1 MSIICAVSRGHNAST
16 TLLVDG
22 EIIFYVE
29 EERLSRFKRD
39 GTPFLGMQKVFEYV
53 DHIDELVVCHTHRA
67 CAKTDWT
74 GEDIYKAMIRKLSRR
89 RFPFNVTY
97 IDSIHHKMHATC
109 GYINSGFDTAA
120 CLIAD
125 GAGSFLQT
133 DLTDETVYEFETI
146 FHAKSRSPMIL
157 DSVYKH
163 LGTDDSIGYVDLD
176 PDTNCILTEF
186 PGIVKAY
193 EAITRYCGFN
203 SIEAGKTMGLAAY
216 GKPDPN
222 MPFELCEGGFIN
234 RNVFNPNYPNGAYV
248 IGDRYDYIKD
258 DLKKIYKQFDF
269 DKLKHAPSSVSKS
282 DWNQWLLDEEYK
294 HTEGQKN
301 LAYAM
306 QKTSEEMIGDLI
318 QKAHDLT
325 GEKNIVI
332 SGGYGLNCVANYKFK
347 QRFPNLNIYVEPISH
362 DGGTSMGGAYHVYYN
377 DYLKPGLE
385 TNLVEPPKTIY
396 YGPQYDPDTYLDY
409 IHEYPS
415 AKVTDA
421 SYDSVAR
428 LIREGNIV
436 TIFQGRSEAG
446 PRALGNRSILFDPT
460 IKDGKDIINR
470 VKRRE
475 FFRPFACSILA
486 ETVHDWF
493 DLAGMDE
500 SPSMMYAVDA
510 LPGVDEKIP
519 SVIHVDGT
527 CRIQTVTKE
536 QNEHYYNLISAFEK
550 LSNTPILFNTSFNL
564 GGDPLVEDIDD
575 ALDTLSTS
583 DINYMYLPEIQKLVE
598 IKTREMQDT
607 RQQPV
612 NILTEVD
619 DTKL

>member
-1 MSIICAVSRGHNAST
+1 MSNIICSISRGHNAST
-16 TLLVDG
+16 TLMIDG
-22 EIIFYVE
+22 KVIFYLE

-39 GTPFLGMQKVFEYV
+39 GTPLLGMAKVYEYV
-53 DHIDELVVCHTHRA
+53 DHIDHLVVCHTHRGA
-67 CAKTDWT
+67 PTVDWT
-74 GEDIYKAMIRKLSRR
+74 TEDLYKSWMRKLCKRKHGYK
-89 RFPFNVTY
+89 VTF
-97 IDSIHHKMHATC
+97 IDSIHHEMHSDIAF
-109 GYINSGFDTAA
+109 INSGFDSAA
-120 CLIAD
+120 SVIAD
-125 GAGSFLQT
+125 GAGSFLHIEAFENT
-133 DLTDETVYEFETI
+133 IYEFESI
-146 FHAKSRSPMIL
+146 YHVKKGL
-157 DSVYKH
+157 DTKTVYKH
-163 LGTDDSIGYVDLD
+163 YGTDEPCGYMLLD
-176 PDTNCILTEF
+176 ADNPDIILTEF
-186 PGIVKAY
+186 PGIVKEY

-203 SIEAGKTMGLAAY
+203 SIEAGKTMGLSPY
-216 GKPDPN
+216 GQPN
-222 MPFELCEGGFIN
+222 SDIPPMFVNGFGN
-234 RNVFNPNYPNGAYV
+234 RNLFKPNYPNGAYV
-248 IGDRYDYIKD
+248 VEDRYKIIRDDYHAHNAEVDTGEYTQVQKD
-258 DLKKIYKQFDF
+258 
-269 DKLKHAPSSVSKS
+269 
-282 DWNQWLLDEEYK
+282 
-294 HTEGQKN
+294 
-301 LAYAM
+301 LAYAI
-306 QKTSEEMIGDLI
+306 QKESEDQMCALI
-318 QKAHDLT
+318 QKAHEMT

-332 SGGYGLNCVANYKFK
+332 CGGYGLNCVANYKFK

-377 DYLKPGLE
+377 DYVKPGLE

-396 YGPQYDPDTYLDY
+396 YGPQYNPDTYLDY

-460 IKDGKDIINR
+460 IKDGKDIVNK

-612 NILTEVD
+612 NILTEVA

>member
-1 MSIICAVSRGHNAST
+1 MSNIICSISRGHNAST
-16 TLLVDG
+16 TLMIDG
-22 EIIFYVE
+22 KVIFYLE

-39 GTPFLGMQKVFEYV
+39 GTPLLGMAKVYEYV
-53 DHIDELVVCHTHRA
+53 DHIDHLVVCHTHRGA
-67 CAKTDWT
+67 PTVDWT
-74 GEDIYKAMIRKLSRR
+74 TEDLYKSWMRKLCKRKHGYK
-89 RFPFNVTY
+89 VTF
-97 IDSIHHKMHATC
+97 IDSIHHEMHSDIAF
-109 GYINSGFDTAA
+109 INSGFDSAA
-120 CLIAD
+120 SVIAD
-125 GAGSFLQT
+125 GAGSFLNIEAFDNT
-133 DLTDETVYEFETI
+133 IYEFESIYHVKKGLNT
-146 FHAKSRSPMIL
+146 KT
-157 DSVYKH
+157 VYKH
-163 LGTDDSIGYVDLD
+163 YGTDEPCGYMLLD
-176 PDTNCILTEF
+176 ADNPDIILTEF
-186 PGIVKAY
+186 PGIVKEY

-203 SIEAGKTMGLAAY
+203 SIEAGKTMGLSPY
-216 GKPDPN
+216 GQPNPDIPPMFVN
-222 MPFELCEGGFIN
+222 GFGN
-234 RNVFNPNYPNGAYV
+234 RNLFKPNYPNGAYV
-248 IGDRYDYIKD
+248 VEDRYKIIRDDYHAHNGEVDTGEYTQVQKD
-258 DLKKIYKQFDF
+258 
-269 DKLKHAPSSVSKS
+269 
-282 DWNQWLLDEEYK
+282 
-294 HTEGQKN
+294 
-301 LAYAM
+301 LAYAI
-306 QKTSEEMIGDLI
+306 QKESEDQMCALI
-318 QKAHDLT
+318 QKAHEKT
-325 GEKNIVI
+325 GETNIVI
-332 SGGYGLNCVANYKFK
+332 CGGYGLNCVANYKFK

-377 DYLKPGLE
+377 DYVRPGLE

-460 IKDGKDIINR
+460 IKDGKDIVNK

-550 LSNTPILFNTSFNL
+550 LSNVPILFNTSFNL

-583 DINYMYLPEIQKLVE
+583 DINYMYLPEIQKLIEV
-598 IKTREMQDT
+598 KTREMVDK
-607 RQQPV
+607 RQQPI
-612 NILTEVD
+612 NILTETA

>member
-1 MSIICAVSRGHNAST
+1 MSNIICSISRGHNSST
-16 TLLVDG
+16 TLMVDG
-22 EIIFYVE
+22 EVIFYLE

-39 GTPFLGMQKVFEYV
+39 GTPLLGMAKVYEYV
-53 DHIDELVVCHTHRA
+53 DHIDHLVVCHTHRGA
-67 CAKTDWT
+67 PTVDWT
-74 GEDIYKAMIRKLSRR
+74 TEDLYKSWMRKLCKRKHAYK
-89 RFPFNVTY
+89 VTF
-97 IDSIHHKMHATC
+97 IDSIHHEMHSDIAF
-109 GYINSGFDTAA
+109 INSGFDSAA
-120 CLIAD
+120 SVIVD
-125 GAGSFLQT
+125 GAGSFLHIEAFDNT
-133 DLTDETVYEFETI
+133 IYEFESI
-146 FHAKSRSPMIL
+146 FHVKKGL
-157 DSVYKH
+157 NTKTVYKH
-163 LGTDDSIGYVDLD
+163 YGTDEPCGYMLLD
-176 PDTNCILTEF
+176 ADNPDIILTEF
-186 PGIVKAY
+186 PGIVKEY

-203 SIEAGKTMGLAAY
+203 SIEAGKTMGLSPY
-216 GKPDPN
+216 GQPN
-222 MPFELCEGGFIN
+222 PSIPPMFIN
-234 RNVFNPNYPNGAYV
+234 GFGNRNLFKPNYPNGAYV
-248 IGDRYDYIKD
+248 VEDRYKIIRDDYHAHNGEVDTGEYTQIQKD
-258 DLKKIYKQFDF
+258 
-269 DKLKHAPSSVSKS
+269 
-282 DWNQWLLDEEYK
+282 
-294 HTEGQKN
+294 
-301 LAYAM
+301 LAYAI
-306 QKTSEEMIGDLI
+306 QKESEDQMCALI
-318 QKAHDLT
+318 QKAHEKT
-325 GEKNIVI
+325 GETNIVI
-332 SGGYGLNCVANYKFK
+332 CGGYGLNCVANYKFK

-377 DYLKPGLE
+377 DYVKTGLE
-385 TNLVEPPKTIY
+385 TNIVKPPKTIY

-415 AKVTDA
+415 AKVTNA
-421 SYDSVAR
+421 SYDSVAK

-460 IKDGKDIINR
+460 IKDGKDIVNK

-550 LSNTPILFNTSFNL
+550 LSNVPILFNTSFNL

-598 IKTREMQDT
+598 IKTREMQDK
-607 RQQPV
+607 RQQPI
-612 NILTEVD
+612 NILTETA

>member
-1 MSIICAVSRGHNAST
+1 MYKH
-16 TLLVDG
+16 
-22 EIIFYVE
+22 Y
-29 EERLSRFKRD
+29 
-39 GTPFLGMQKVFEYV
+39 GT
-53 DHIDELVVCHTHRA
+53 DE
-67 CAKTDWT
+67 
-74 GEDIYKAMIRKLSRR
+74 
-89 RFPFNVTY
+89 P
-97 IDSIHHKMHATC
+97 C
-109 GYINSGFDTAA
+109 GYMLLD
-120 CLIAD
+120 AD
-125 GAGSFLQT
+125 N
-133 DLTDETVYEFETI
+133 
-146 FHAKSRSPMIL
+146 
-157 DSVYKH
+157 
-163 LGTDDSIGYVDLD
+163 
-176 PDTNCILTEF
+176 PDIILTEF
-186 PGIVKAY
+186 PGIVKEY

-203 SIEAGKTMGLAAY
+203 SIEAGKTMGLSPY
-216 GKPDPN
+216 GQPN
-222 MPFELCEGGFIN
+222 SEIPPMFVNGFGN
-234 RNVFNPNYPNGAYV
+234 RNLFRPNYPNGAYV
-248 IGDRYDYIKD
+248 VEDRYKIIRDDYISHNGEVGTGEYTQVQKD
-258 DLKKIYKQFDF
+258 
-269 DKLKHAPSSVSKS
+269 
-282 DWNQWLLDEEYK
+282 
-294 HTEGQKN
+294 
-301 LAYAM
+301 LAYAI
-306 QKTSEEMIGDLI
+306 QKESEDQMCALI
-318 QKAHDLT
+318 QKAHEMT

-332 SGGYGLNCVANYKFK
+332 CGGYGLNCVANYKFK

-377 DYLKPGLE
+377 DYVKMGKE
-385 TNLVEPPKTIY
+385 TKQIEPPKTIY

-460 IKDGKDIINR
+460 IKDGKNIVNNI
-470 VKRRE
+470 KHRE

-486 ETVHDWF
+486 EKVHDWF
-493 DLAGMDE
+493 DLAGMDD

-510 LPGVDEKIP
+510 LPGVEDKIP
-519 SVIHVDGT
+519 SVIHIDGT

-536 QNEHYYNLISAFEK
+536 QNEHYYNLISSFEK

-583 DINYMYLPEIQKLVE
+583 DINYMYLPENQKLIEV
-598 IKTREMQDT
+598 KTREMQDT

-612 NILTEVD
+612 NILTETA

>member
-1 MSIICAVSRGHNAST
+1 MSNIICSISRGHNSST
-16 TLLVDG
+16 TLMVDG
-22 EIIFYVE
+22 KVIFYLE

-39 GTPFLGMQKVFEYV
+39 GTPLLGMAKVYEYV
-53 DHIDELVVCHTHRA
+53 DHIDHLVVCHTHRGA
-67 CAKTDWT
+67 PTVDWT
-74 GEDIYKAMIRKLSRR
+74 TEDLYKSWMRKLCKRKHAYK
-89 RFPFNVTY
+89 VTF
-97 IDSIHHKMHATC
+97 IDSIHHEMHSDIAF
-109 GYINSGFDTAA
+109 INSGFDSAA
-120 CLIAD
+120 SVIVD
-125 GAGSFLQT
+125 GAGSFLHIEAFDNT
-133 DLTDETVYEFETI
+133 IYEFESIYHVKKGLNTKVI
-146 FHAKSRSPMIL
+146 
-157 DSVYKH
+157 YKH
-163 LGTDDSIGYVDLD
+163 YGTDEPCGYMLLD
-176 PDTNCILTEF
+176 ADNPDIILTEF
-186 PGIVKAY
+186 PGIVKEY

-203 SIEAGKTMGLAAY
+203 SIEAGKTMGLSPY
-216 GKPDPN
+216 GQPN
-222 MPFELCEGGFIN
+222 PSIPPMFVNGFGN
-234 RNVFNPNYPNGAYV
+234 RNLFKPNYPNGAYV
-248 IGDRYDYIKD
+248 IEDRYKIIRDDYHAHNGEVGTGQYTQIQKD
-258 DLKKIYKQFDF
+258 
-269 DKLKHAPSSVSKS
+269 
-282 DWNQWLLDEEYK
+282 
-294 HTEGQKN
+294 
-301 LAYAM
+301 LAYAI
-306 QKTSEEMIGDLI
+306 QKESEDQMCALI
-318 QKAHDLT
+318 QKAHEKT
-325 GEKNIVI
+325 GETNIVI
-332 SGGYGLNCVANYKFK
+332 CGGYGLNCVANYKFK

-377 DYLKPGLE
+377 DYVKAGKE
-385 TNLVEPPKTIY
+385 TKEIEPPKTIY

-460 IKDGKDIINR
+460 IKDGKDIVNK

-550 LSNTPILFNTSFNL
+550 LSNVPILFNTSFNL

-583 DINYMYLPEIQKLVE
+583 DINYMYLPEIEKLVE
-598 IKTREMQDT
+598 IKTREMQDK
-607 RQQPV
+607 RQQPI
-612 NILTEVD
+612 NILTETA

>member
-1 MSIICAVSRGHNAST
+1 MSNIICSISRGHNAST
-16 TLLVDG
+16 TLMIDG
-22 EIIFYVE
+22 KVIFYLE

-39 GTPFLGMQKVFEYV
+39 GTPLLGMAKVYEYV
-53 DHIDELVVCHTHRA
+53 DHIDHLVVCHTHRGA
-67 CAKTDWT
+67 PTVDWT
-74 GEDIYKAMIRKLSRR
+74 TEDLYKSWMRKLCKRKHGYK
-89 RFPFNVTY
+89 VTF
-97 IDSIHHKMHATC
+97 IDSIHHEMHSDIAF
-109 GYINSGFDTAA
+109 INSGFDSAA
-120 CLIAD
+120 SVICD
-125 GAGSFLQT
+125 GAGSFLNIEAFDNT
-133 DLTDETVYEFETI
+133 IYEFESIYHVKKGLNTKI
-146 FHAKSRSPMIL
+146 
-157 DSVYKH
+157 VYKH
-163 LGTDDSIGYVDLD
+163 YGTDEPCGYMLLD
-176 PDTNCILTEF
+176 ADNPDIILTEF
-186 PGIVKAY
+186 PGIVKEY

-203 SIEAGKTMGLAAY
+203 SIEAGKTMGLSPY
-216 GKPDPN
+216 GQPN
-222 MPFELCEGGFIN
+222 PNIPPMFIDGFGN
-234 RNVFNPNYPNGAYV
+234 RNLFKPNYPNGAYV
-248 IGDRYDYIKD
+248 VEDRYKIIRDDYHAHNGEMDTGEYTQVQKD
-258 DLKKIYKQFDF
+258 
-269 DKLKHAPSSVSKS
+269 
-282 DWNQWLLDEEYK
+282 
-294 HTEGQKN
+294 
-301 LAYAM
+301 LAYAI
-306 QKTSEEMIGDLI
+306 QKESEDQMCALI
-318 QKAHDLT
+318 QKAHEKT
-325 GEKNIVI
+325 GETNIVI
-332 SGGYGLNCVANYKFK
+332 CGGYGLNCVANYKFK

-377 DYLKPGLE
+377 DYVKTGLQ
-385 TNLVEPPKTIY
+385 TNPVEPPKTIY

-421 SYDSVAR
+421 SYDSVAK

-460 IKDGKDIINR
+460 IKDGKDIVNK

-550 LSNTPILFNTSFNL
+550 LSNVPILFNTSFNL

-607 RQQPV
+607 RQQPI
-612 NILTEVD
+612 NILTETA

>member
-1 MSIICAVSRGHNAST
+1 MSNIICSISRGHNAST
-16 TLLVDG
+16 TLMIDG
-22 EIIFYVE
+22 KVIFYLE

-39 GTPFLGMQKVFEYV
+39 GTPLLGMAKVYEYV
-53 DHIDELVVCHTHRA
+53 DHIDHLVVCHTHRGA
-67 CAKTDWT
+67 PTVDWT
-74 GEDIYKAMIRKLSRR
+74 TEDLYKSWMRKLCKRKHGYKIT
-89 RFPFNVTY
+89 F
-97 IDSIHHKMHATC
+97 IDSIHHEMHSDIAF
-109 GYINSGFDTAA
+109 INSGFDSAA
-120 CLIAD
+120 SVIAD
-125 GAGSFLQT
+125 GAGSFLNIEAFDNT
-133 DLTDETVYEFETI
+133 IYEFESIYHVKKGLNT
-146 FHAKSRSPMIL
+146 KT
-157 DSVYKH
+157 VYKH
-163 LGTDDSIGYVDLD
+163 YGTDEPCGYMLLD
-176 PDTNCILTEF
+176 ADNPDIILTEF
-186 PGIVKAY
+186 PGIVKEY

-203 SIEAGKTMGLAAY
+203 SIEAGKTMGLSPY
-216 GKPDPN
+216 GQPNPDIPPMFVN
-222 MPFELCEGGFIN
+222 GFGN
-234 RNVFNPNYPNGAYV
+234 RNLFKPNYPNGAYV
-248 IGDRYDYIKD
+248 VEDRYKIIRDDYHAHNAEVDTGEYTQVQKD
-258 DLKKIYKQFDF
+258 
-269 DKLKHAPSSVSKS
+269 
-282 DWNQWLLDEEYK
+282 
-294 HTEGQKN
+294 
-301 LAYAM
+301 LAYAI
-306 QKTSEEMIGDLI
+306 QKESEDQMCALI
-318 QKAHDLT
+318 QKAHEKT
-325 GEKNIVI
+325 GETNIVI
-332 SGGYGLNCVANYKFK
+332 CGGYGLNCVANYKFK

-377 DYLKPGLE
+377 DYVKTGLE

-460 IKDGKDIINR
+460 IKDGKDIVNK

-612 NILTEVD
+612 NILTEVA

>member
-1 MSIICAVSRGHNAST
+1 MSNIICSISRGHNAST
-16 TLLVDG
+16 TLMIDG
-22 EIIFYVE
+22 KVIFYLE

-39 GTPFLGMQKVFEYV
+39 GTPLLGMAKVYEYV
-53 DHIDELVVCHTHRA
+53 DHIDHLVVCHTHRGA
-67 CAKTDWT
+67 PTVDWT
-74 GEDIYKAMIRKLSRR
+74 TEDLYKSWMRKLCKRKHGYK
-89 RFPFNVTY
+89 VTF
-97 IDSIHHKMHATC
+97 IDSIHHEMHSDIAF
-109 GYINSGFDTAA
+109 INSGFDSAA
-120 CLIAD
+120 SVIAD
-125 GAGSFLQT
+125 GAGSFLNIEAFDNT
-133 DLTDETVYEFETI
+133 IYEFESIYHVKKGLNT
-146 FHAKSRSPMIL
+146 KT
-157 DSVYKH
+157 VYKH
-163 LGTDDSIGYVDLD
+163 YGTDEPCGYMLLD
-176 PDTNCILTEF
+176 ADNPDIILTEF
-186 PGIVKAY
+186 PGIVKEY

-203 SIEAGKTMGLAAY
+203 SIEAGKTMGLSPY
-216 GKPDPN
+216 GQPNPDIPPMFVN
-222 MPFELCEGGFIN
+222 GFGN
-234 RNVFNPNYPNGAYV
+234 RNLFKPNYPNGAYV
-248 IGDRYDYIKD
+248 VEDRYKIIRDDYHAHNGEVDTGEYTQVQKD
-258 DLKKIYKQFDF
+258 
-269 DKLKHAPSSVSKS
+269 
-282 DWNQWLLDEEYK
+282 
-294 HTEGQKN
+294 
-301 LAYAM
+301 LAYAI
-306 QKTSEEMIGDLI
+306 QKESEDQMCALI
-318 QKAHDLT
+318 QKAHEKT
-325 GEKNIVI
+325 GETNIVI
-332 SGGYGLNCVANYKFK
+332 CGGYGLNCVANYKFK

-377 DYLKPGLE
+377 DYVRPGLE

-460 IKDGKDIINR
+460 IKDGKDIVNK

-493 DLAGMDE
+493 DLAGMDD

-550 LSNTPILFNTSFNL
+550 LSNVPILFNTSFNL

-612 NILTEVD
+612 NILTETA

>member
-1 MSIICAVSRGHNAST
+1 MSNIICSISRGHNAST
-16 TLLVDG
+16 TLMIDG
-22 EIIFYVE
+22 KVIFYLE

-39 GTPFLGMQKVFEYV
+39 GTPLLGMAKVYEYV
-53 DHIDELVVCHTHRA
+53 DHIDHLVVCHTHRGA
-67 CAKTDWT
+67 PTVDWT
-74 GEDIYKAMIRKLSRR
+74 TEDLYKSWMRKLCKRKHGYK
-89 RFPFNVTY
+89 VTF
-97 IDSIHHKMHATC
+97 IDSIHHEMHSDIAF
-109 GYINSGFDTAA
+109 INSGFDSAA
-120 CLIAD
+120 SVICD
-125 GAGSFLQT
+125 GAGSFLNIEAFDNT
-133 DLTDETVYEFETI
+133 IYEFESIYHVKKGLNT
-146 FHAKSRSPMIL
+146 KT
-157 DSVYKH
+157 VYKH
-163 LGTDDSIGYVDLD
+163 YGTDEPCGYMLLD
-176 PDTNCILTEF
+176 ADNPDIILTEF
-186 PGIVKAY
+186 PGIVKEY

-203 SIEAGKTMGLAAY
+203 SIEAGKTMGLSPY
-216 GKPDPN
+216 GQPN
-222 MPFELCEGGFIN
+222 PNIPPMFIDGFGN
-234 RNVFNPNYPNGAYV
+234 RNLFKPNYPNGAYV
-248 IGDRYDYIKD
+248 VEDRYKIIRDDYHAHNGEMDTGEYTQVQKD
-258 DLKKIYKQFDF
+258 
-269 DKLKHAPSSVSKS
+269 
-282 DWNQWLLDEEYK
+282 
-294 HTEGQKN
+294 
-301 LAYAM
+301 LAYAI
-306 QKTSEEMIGDLI
+306 QKESEDQMCALI
-318 QKAHDLT
+318 QKAHEKT
-325 GEKNIVI
+325 GETNIVI
-332 SGGYGLNCVANYKFK
+332 CGGYGLNCVANYKFK

-377 DYLKPGLE
+377 DYVKTGLQ
-385 TNLVEPPKTIY
+385 TNPVEPPKTIY

-421 SYDSVAR
+421 SYDSVAK

-460 IKDGKDIINR
+460 IKDGKDIVNK

-550 LSNTPILFNTSFNL
+550 LSNVPILFNTSFNL

-607 RQQPV
+607 RQQPI
-612 NILTEVD
+612 NILTETA

>member
-1 MSIICAVSRGHNAST
+1 MSNIICSISRGHNSST
-16 TLLVDG
+16 TLMVDG
-22 EIIFYVE
+22 KVIFYLE

-39 GTPFLGMQKVFEYV
+39 GTPLLGMAKVYEYV
-53 DHIDELVVCHTHRA
+53 DHIDHLVVCHTHRGA
-67 CAKTDWT
+67 PTVDWT
-74 GEDIYKAMIRKLSRR
+74 TEDLYKSWMRKLCKRKHAYK
-89 RFPFNVTY
+89 VTF
-97 IDSIHHKMHATC
+97 IDSIHHEMHSDIAF
-109 GYINSGFDTAA
+109 INSGFDSAA
-120 CLIAD
+120 SVIVD
-125 GAGSFLQT
+125 GAGSFLHIEAFDNT
-133 DLTDETVYEFETI
+133 IYEFESIYHVKKGLNTKVI
-146 FHAKSRSPMIL
+146 
-157 DSVYKH
+157 YKH
-163 LGTDDSIGYVDLD
+163 YGTDEPCGYMLLD
-176 PDTNCILTEF
+176 ADNPDIILTEF
-186 PGIVKAY
+186 PGIVKEY

-203 SIEAGKTMGLAAY
+203 SIEAGKTMGLSPY
-216 GKPDPN
+216 GQPN
-222 MPFELCEGGFIN
+222 PSIPPMFVNGFGN
-234 RNVFNPNYPNGAYV
+234 RNLFKPNYPNGAYV
-248 IGDRYDYIKD
+248 VEDRYKIIRDDYHAHNGEVGTGQYTQIQKD
-258 DLKKIYKQFDF
+258 
-269 DKLKHAPSSVSKS
+269 
-282 DWNQWLLDEEYK
+282 
-294 HTEGQKN
+294 
-301 LAYAM
+301 LAYAI
-306 QKTSEEMIGDLI
+306 QKESEDQMCALI
-318 QKAHDLT
+318 QKAHEKT
-325 GEKNIVI
+325 GETNIVI
-332 SGGYGLNCVANYKFK
+332 CGGYGLNCVANYKFK

-377 DYLKPGLE
+377 DYVKPGLE
-385 TNLVEPPKTIY
+385 TNLIEPPKTIY

-460 IKDGKDIINR
+460 IKDGKDIVNK

-550 LSNTPILFNTSFNL
+550 LSNVPILFNTSFNL

-583 DINYMYLPEIQKLVE
+583 DINYMYLPEIEKLVE
-598 IKTREMQDT
+598 IKTREMQDK
-607 RQQPV
+607 RQQPI
-612 NILTEVD
+612 NILTETA

>member
-1 MSIICAVSRGHNAST
+1 MSNIICSISRGHNAST
-16 TLLVDG
+16 TLMIDG
-22 EIIFYVE
+22 KVIFYLE

-39 GTPFLGMQKVFEYV
+39 GTPLLGMAKVYEYV
-53 DHIDELVVCHTHRA
+53 DHIDHLVVCHTHRGA
-67 CAKTDWT
+67 PTVDWT
-74 GEDIYKAMIRKLSRR
+74 TEDLYKSWMRKLCKRKHGYK
-89 RFPFNVTY
+89 VTF
-97 IDSIHHKMHATC
+97 IDSIHHEMHSDIAF
-109 GYINSGFDTAA
+109 INSGFDSAA
-120 CLIAD
+120 SVIAD
-125 GAGSFLQT
+125 GAGSFLNIEAFDNT
-133 DLTDETVYEFETI
+133 IYEFESIYHVKKGLNT
-146 FHAKSRSPMIL
+146 KT
-157 DSVYKH
+157 VYKH
-163 LGTDDSIGYVDLD
+163 YGTDEPCGYMLLD
-176 PDTNCILTEF
+176 ADNPDIILTEF
-186 PGIVKAY
+186 PGIVKEY

-203 SIEAGKTMGLAAY
+203 SIEAGKTMGLSPY
-216 GKPDPN
+216 GQPNPDIPPMFVN
-222 MPFELCEGGFIN
+222 GFGN
-234 RNVFNPNYPNGAYV
+234 RNLFKPNYPNGAYV
-248 IGDRYDYIKD
+248 VEDRYKIIRDDYHAHNGEVDTGEYTQVQKD
-258 DLKKIYKQFDF
+258 
-269 DKLKHAPSSVSKS
+269 
-282 DWNQWLLDEEYK
+282 
-294 HTEGQKN
+294 
-301 LAYAM
+301 LAYAI
-306 QKTSEEMIGDLI
+306 QKESEDQMCALI
-318 QKAHDLT
+318 QKAHEKT
-325 GEKNIVI
+325 GETNIVI
-332 SGGYGLNCVANYKFK
+332 CGGYGLNCVANYKFK

-377 DYLKPGLE
+377 DYVRPGLE

-460 IKDGKDIINR
+460 IKDGKDIVNK

-550 LSNTPILFNTSFNL
+550 LSNVPILFNTSFNL

-612 NILTEVD
+612 NILTETA